1 MNHMN
6 SRTVIG
12 LGVAA
17 AVALIAAFAINSSR
31 KPHVEGAQAVSYALP
46 ELTDHLN
53 DVKSLGLSGP
63 GSQPIATLEKGDKG
77 WTLKEKGGYRADAGK
92 VREYLLKLSQARL
105 IEQKTANE
113 QRYADLGVSDIGAA
127 DAKGVLV
134 ALDGL
139 GKPAQLIVGTVS
151 PRGDGT
157 FVRRAGDKQSWLAK
171 GNIAP
176 DKNAVYWLDASITDI
191 PATRVREFSLHKPDA
206 KPLRGYKAQAADTN
220 YSVADLPKGRELSSE
235 FAANTLGTTL
245 AGLNFEDVFPAAQN
259 PPPADKLFRARYT
272 TFDGVVVEV
281 TAWKKD
287 ETKFYA
293 QFRADK
299 DAAAAEAAVVE
310 AQAKAK
316 ADYEAQQAA
325 QPADAKDAKPATPPA
340 AVSDPA
346 KDKADRLAAVDS
358 EVAALAQRFDGWTF
372 ALPQH
377 KFANLD
383 KTVDELLKPLEQKPA
398 ATKK

>member
-6 SRTVIG
+6 SKTVLG

-17 AVALIAAFAINSSR
+17 TVALIAAVAINSSR
-31 KPHVEGAQAVSYALP
+31 KPHSEGAQATSYALP
-46 ELTDHLN
+46 ELADRLN
-53 DVKSLGLSGP
+53 DVKSLSLTGP
-63 GSQPIATLEKGDKG
+63 GSHLIATLEKGDQG

-105 IEQKTANE
+105 VEQKTANE
-113 QRYADLGVSDIGAA
+113 QRYADLGVSDISAA

-139 GKPAQLIVGTVS
+139 SKPAQLIVGTVS

-157 FVRRAGDKQSWLAK
+157 FVRRSGDRQSWLAK

-176 DKNAVYWLDASITDI
+176 DKNATYWLDASIADI
-191 PATRVREFSLHKPDA
+191 PATRVREFTLHKPDA
-206 KPLRGYKAQAADTN
+206 KPLRGYKTLPADIN
-220 YSVADLPKGRELSSE
+220 YQVADLPRGRELSSD

-259 PPPADKLFRARYT
+259 PPPADKVFRARYT

-281 TAWKKD
+281 TAWKKE
-287 ETKFYA
+287 ETRFYA

-299 DAAAAEAAVVE
+299 DAIVAEAAVAQ

-316 ADYEAQQAA
+316 ADYEAQQTA
-325 QPADAKDAKPATPPA
+325 QPADAKEARPAAPPV

-346 KDKADRLAAVDS
+346 KDKADRLAAVDG
-358 EVAALAQRFDGWTF
+358 EVAALKQRWDGWTF

-383 KTVDELLKPLEQKPA
+383 KSVDELLKPVEQKPA